1 MTKEEFI
8 GYIGQIASQDWQE
21 RGICLPSV
29 VVAQAILESGW
40 GESELATNANALFGI
55 KKNGWTGKTYTK
67 AAREQKP
74 DGTYYVVVDEEWRAY
89 EDWEQSIVDHND
101 YLATREK
108 AKGVLRYKDIIGNSD
123 YKAVCQLLKDCG
135 YSTSLDYPQKL
146 ISLIETYELTKFDK
160 VVNNVA
166 KIIAIDAGHG
176 RNTAGKRVTLKG
188 YPDTREWT
196 LNDRIADLLEKLLS
210 DYDCKVIRVDD
221 TTGTNDISLANRV
234 GKANSANAD
243 IYISIHHNAGIH
255 GGSGGG
261 TVVYYYSS
269 KIQRRDQAQKLY
281 NFITDETR
289 LYGNRSS
296 QVINNAFYVLKNTR
310 MPAFLIE
317 NGFMDSTTDVP
328 IILSEAHAEKTA
340 EGLRAFIVQE
350 LGLAKKQATEKPTE
364 AQDGTIYRVQVGAY
378 SNKANAEAMQK
389 KLKAAGF
396 DAAIVSN

>member
-8 GYIGQIASQDWQE
+8 SYVGQIASRDWQA

-40 GESELATNANALFGI
+40 GLSELAIKANALFGI
-55 KKNGWTGKTYTK
+55 KKNGWTGKTYIK
-67 AAREQKP
+67 AAAEQKP
-74 DGTYYVVVDEEWRAY
+74 DGSYYLVNDTEWRAY

-135 YSTSLDYPQKL
+135 YATSLTYPQKL
-146 ISLIETYELTKFDK
+146 INLIETYELTRFDE
-160 VVNNVA
+160 VVNNM

-176 RNTAGKRVTLKG
+176 RNTAGKRVTLNG
-188 YPDTREWT
+188 YPDTREWA
-196 LNDRIADLLEKLLS
+196 LNDRIADRLEKMLA
-210 DYDCKVIRVDD
+210 DYECKVIRVDD
-221 TTGTNDISLANRV
+221 TTGANDISLTNRV
-234 GKANSANAD
+234 GKANSAKAD

-261 TVVYYYSS
+261 TVVYYYSNDI
-269 KIQRRDQAQKLY
+269 KRRDQAQKLY

-296 QVINNAFYVLKNTR
+296 QVLKNAFYVLKNTR

-328 IILSEAHAEKTA
+328 VILSESHAEKTA
-340 EGLRAFIVQE
+340 EGIRAFVVQE
-350 LGLAKKQATEKPTE
+350 LALIKKLVEEKPT
-364 AQDGTIYRVQVGAY
+364 DGKVYKVQVGAY
-378 SNKANAEAMQK
+378 SLKANAETMQK

-396 DAAIVSN
+396 DAAIVETK